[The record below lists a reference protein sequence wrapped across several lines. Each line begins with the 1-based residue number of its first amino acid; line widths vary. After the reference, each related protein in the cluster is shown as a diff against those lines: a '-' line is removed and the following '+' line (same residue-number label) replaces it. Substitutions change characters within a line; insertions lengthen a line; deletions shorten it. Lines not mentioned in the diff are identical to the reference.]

1 MIKIR
6 LPNGY
11 GCVYKLSGKRRRPFA
26 ARITIGWTDEGKQLY
41 RNLSYHKTR
50 PEAMI
55 ALAEYNKNPYTLEA
69 STVTF
74 AEIFGKWSEY
84 KYSKTSKSNIN
95 GYNAAYKLSESLYD
109 MKFVEI
115 KKPHL
120 QSVIDNCERGH
131 GTLKKIKVLFNQLY
145 KHALE
150 NDIVAKDYSKFVEIG
165 HNEAEST
172 RKPFTDEEIQSLF
185 NNVDR
190 MDFIDTILIMI
201 YTGLRIGEL
210 LLIKTADVDID
221 NRTMKGG
228 LKTEAGKNRIIPI
241 NKKILPFV
249 AKRQSEG
256 HELLVANYENK
267 QMKYWNYY
275 EENWKIIME
284 QLGFKHK
291 PHDCRHTFATLM
303 DNAGA
308 NKVSIKRIMG
318 HASKDITD
326 RIYTHKDVQ
335 ELLRAIDLI

>member
-1 MIKIR
+1 MKN
-6 LPNGY
+6 PNGY
-11 GCVYKLSGKRRRPFA
+11 GCVFKLSGKRRKPFGV
-26 ARITIGWTDEGKQLY
+26 RITAGWTDEGKQLF
-41 RNLSYHKTR
+41 RNLGYCKTR

-55 ALAEYNKNPYTLEA
+55 ALAEYNKNPYSMEA

-84 KYSKTSKSNIN
+84 KYSKTSRSSIN
-95 GYNAAYKLSESLYD
+95 GYNAAYKISAEIHD

-115 KKPHL
+115 KKSHL
-120 QSVIDNCERGH
+120 QSVIDQCERGH
-131 GTLKKIKVLFNQLY
+131 GTLKKVKVLFNQLY

-150 NDIVAKDYSKFVEIG
+150 NDIVMKDYSKFVEVG
-165 HNEAEST
+165 HNESEST
-172 RKPFTDEEIQSLF
+172 RKPFTDEEIQLLF
-185 NNVDR
+185 NNVAG
-190 MDFIDTILIMI
+190 MDFIDTVLIMI

-210 LLIKTADVDID
+210 LLIKTANVNIG

-256 HELLVANYENK
+256 HEFLVVNFENK
-267 QMKYWNYY
+267 KMSYWNYY
-275 EENWKIIME
+275 DEKFKVIME
-284 QLGFKHK
+284 HLGLNHK

-308 NKVSIKRIMG
+308 NKVSTERIIG

-326 RIYTHKDVQ
+326 KVYTHKDIE
-335 ELLRAIDLI
+335 ELMKAIDLI